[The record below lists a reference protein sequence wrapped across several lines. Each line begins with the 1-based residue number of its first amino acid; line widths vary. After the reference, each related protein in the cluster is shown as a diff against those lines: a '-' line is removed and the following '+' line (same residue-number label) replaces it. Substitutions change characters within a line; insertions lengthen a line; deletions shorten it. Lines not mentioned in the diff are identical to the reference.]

1 MIRIRV
7 SHEQMETFASNKDQI
22 IIALLQLER
31 INNMVIK
38 EKAFQVN
45 SLTDSYG
52 RWQAFKTIA
61 SLYLWAR
68 IPMNSIK

>member
-1 MIRIRV
+1 M
-7 SHEQMETFASNKDQI
+7 
-22 IIALLQLER
+22 ER

-45 SLTDSYG
+45 SLIDSYG
-52 RWQAFKTIA
+52 RWQAFKAIA
-61 SLYLWAR
+61 SLYLWVL